1 MLLMKTTA
9 TLIVTLGLS
18 MLFTGCNEGNQLPPS
33 QGGFHYRGIYFG
45 KITNSAYKR
54 GIQDGCETARGFY
67 TKSHAQF
74 QQDDN
79 YYNGWFLGR
88 NKCRKLLRI
97 DKNGDL
103 IK

>member
-1 MLLMKTTA
+1 MLPIKTQTV
-9 TLIVTLGLS
+9 LILTVGLS
-18 MLFTGCNEGNQLPPS
+18 ALFTGCTEGSKVAPS
-33 QGGFHYRGIYFG
+33 QGGFYYRGIYFG
-45 KITNSAYKR
+45 KITNIAYKL

-67 TKSHAQF
+67 TKSHARF

-103 IK
+103 VK